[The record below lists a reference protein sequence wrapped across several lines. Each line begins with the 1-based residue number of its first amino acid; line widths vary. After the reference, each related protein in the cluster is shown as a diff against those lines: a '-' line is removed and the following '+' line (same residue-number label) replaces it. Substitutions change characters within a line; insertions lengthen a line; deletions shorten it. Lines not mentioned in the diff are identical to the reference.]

1 MCRLLAIRS
10 KKKVKTAEE
19 LKKFSLL
26 CKNSKEYQ
34 GHGWGCAYKDNSGG
48 WKYYRNVKPI
58 WEDTFDAFPKSTFL
72 IAHARSAF
80 QDKDIVVENNMP
92 FYDDNLIFTF
102 NGELQGVTI
111 REKGRTGAQKIFHMI
126 QKEIK
131 KQKIE
136 KAIQTIVEEIKQR
149 SRYIKAFNVII
160 SDKEKIFV
168 VNIYNENPEYF
179 QMYYKE
185 NEEEISICSE
195 HYPNE
200 KDWKK
205 VSTNNV
211 TVF

>member
-10 KKKVKTAEE
+10 KT
-19 LKKFSLL
+19 KFAIHKQLQIFASL

-58 WEDTFDAFPKSTFL
+58 WEDTFDAFPESTFL

-111 REKGRTGAQKIFHMI
+111 RENGRTGAQKIFHMI
-126 QKEIK
+126 QKETK
-131 KQKIE
+131 KQKTE
-136 KAIQTIVEEIKQR
+136 KAIENVVEEIKQR

-160 SDKEKIFV
+160 SDKERIFV

-185 NEEEISICSE
+185 NEKGITICSE
-195 HYPNE
+195 HYPHE
-200 KDWKK
+200 KDCKK
-205 VSTNNV
+205 VPTSNV